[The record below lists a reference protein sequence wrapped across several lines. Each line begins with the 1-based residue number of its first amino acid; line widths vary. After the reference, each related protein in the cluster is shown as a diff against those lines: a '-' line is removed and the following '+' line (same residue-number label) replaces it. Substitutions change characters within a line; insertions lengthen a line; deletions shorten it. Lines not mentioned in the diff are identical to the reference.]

1 MRVAKSITEVIGK
14 TPLIEICNYEEKENL
29 KARILV
35 KMESMNPGGSV
46 KDRIAFWMIKKA
58 EEKELLK
65 PGGTIIEPTSGNT
78 GIGIAMIA
86 AAKGYRAI
94 FTMPETMSEER
105 RKILSIYGAEVV
117 LTKGSEGMRGAIA
130 RAKEIKEK
138 TPDSIILGQ
147 FENEAN
153 VYAHRKTTG
162 PEIWEDTDGTVD
174 VFISAIGTGG
184 TITGAGE
191 YLKEKNPKIQV
202 IAVEPT
208 NSNVLSGGEP
218 GPHKIQGIGAGFVP
232 EVLNTE
238 IYDRIEVI
246 SAEEAYETTK
256 ELTKTEGIFTGISSG
271 AALAVAIKLAK
282 KEEYR
287 NKTIVVVLPDSGDR
301 YLSVL

>member
-1 MRVAKSITEVIGK
+1 M
-14 TPLIEICNYEEKENL
+14 IEICNYEEKENL

-238 IYDRIEVI
+238 I
-246 SAEEAYETTK
+246 
-256 ELTKTEGIFTGISSG
+256 
-271 AALAVAIKLAK
+271 
-282 KEEYR
+282 
-287 NKTIVVVLPDSGDR
+287 
-301 YLSVL
+301 